1 MVLKVGFKIELGN
14 QNSRSFDDFT
24 DKILENCED
33 METKVLEELKKE
45 APSIVKKELM
55 KVQRRGKLPPGR
67 TKHMHA
73 DVKAT
78 IAKDKWGYKELKI
91 KGGKQTGSLWHIVN
105 DGTYKSKATHFIDKS
120 MDAID
125 NITNDVINAVM
136 EEESKKQ

>member
-14 QNSRSFDDFT
+14 QDTRTFDDFT

-33 METKVLEELKKE
+33 METKVLEELKE

-55 KVQRRGKLPPGR
+55 KVQRSEKLPPRR
-67 TKHMHA
+67 TKHMYG

-78 IAKDKWGYKELKI
+78 ISKDKWGYKELKI

-120 MDAID
+120 MNAID
-125 NITNDVINAVM
+125 NLTTDVINAVM